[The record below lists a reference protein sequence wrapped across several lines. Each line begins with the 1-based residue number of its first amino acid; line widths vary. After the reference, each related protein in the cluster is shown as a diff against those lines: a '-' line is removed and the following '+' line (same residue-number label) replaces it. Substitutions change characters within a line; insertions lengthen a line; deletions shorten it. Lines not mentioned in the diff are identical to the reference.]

1 MMKKLMVLL
10 LAFMVFVTLAACGD
24 KSGGNQP
31 DQGSNSNEAS
41 STPASKTEKD
51 EIKVYGIGEVAE
63 TEDLAITIDKVET
76 AGSDVMLNKAKD
88 GFVYMKVYYTFK
100 NISKE
105 TITSPKRKAL
115 YIVYEEGATGDDSE
129 MTSDDSSEVM
139 LEVKDRDD
147 RYMST
152 ADLAHGEST
161 SGWLIYQRQADK
173 QDVTMHYYSK
183 FVNVPPDI
191 VFKFMAP

>member
-1 MMKKLMVLL
+1 MKKLMVLL
-10 LAFMVFVTLAACGD
+10 LAFMMIITITACGD
-24 KSGGNQP
+24 KSGGNQS

-41 STPASKTEKD
+41 STPASKTETE

-63 TEDLAITIDKVET
+63 TEDLAITIDKVEA

-88 GFVYMKVYYTFK
+88 GFAYMKVYYTFK

-115 YIVYEEGATGDDSE
+115 YIVYEEGATGDDSD
-129 MTSDDSSEVM
+129 MTSDNSSEVM
-139 LEVKDRDD
+139 LEVEDRDD

-152 ADLAHGEST
+152 VDLAPGEST